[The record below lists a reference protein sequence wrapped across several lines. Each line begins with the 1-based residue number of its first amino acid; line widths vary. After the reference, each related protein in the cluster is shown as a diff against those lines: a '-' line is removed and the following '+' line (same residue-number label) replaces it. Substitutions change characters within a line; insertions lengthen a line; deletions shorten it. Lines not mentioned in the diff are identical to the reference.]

1 MRLVRYRNNGRTSL
15 GFLYPDGIVNL
26 NAAVQLFVLLG
37 ETSNQIFQT
46 ALHLDRIQPSSYS
59 LAYLRDPDAWTALGH
74 IYDFVAEHGDAA
86 FDFLPRDEVEFLPP
100 LPRPGKIVC
109 VGMNYPSLDPNW
121 QPPSYPVL
129 FHKVATSLVGHGSAI
144 ILPSIS
150 KKVLY
155 EGELALVIGPDGQS
169 VAAYTIANDVGANDI
184 EARTSQWAAGK
195 MFATF
200 CPLGPVLV
208 TVDEIADPNQL
219 SLVTTLNG
227 QEVQASNTTEM
238 VFGVDQL
245 VAYIADLTTLEAG
258 DLILT
263 GSPRRVGPEPDPRI
277 PMQPGDTVS
286 VQIEGLGALTN
297 PVLAQEQ

>member
-1 MRLVRYRNNGRTSL
+1 MRLVRYRNNGNSSI
-15 GFLYPDGIVNL
+15 GFLYPGGIVNL
-26 NAAVQLFVLLG
+26 NAAVQMFVLVG
-37 ETSNQIFQT
+37 ETSNQIFQ
-46 ALHLDRIQPSSYS
+46 AAVHLDRIQPSSDS
-59 LAYLRDPDAWTALGH
+59 LAYLRDPDAWAVLGH
-74 IYDFVAEHGDAA
+74 IYDFVADHRDAA
-86 FDFLPRDEVEFLPP
+86 LDFLSREEAEFLPP
-100 LPRPGKIVC
+100 LSRPGKIVC
-109 VGMNYPSLDPNW
+109 VGMNYPSLDPDW

-144 ILPSIS
+144 ILPSMS

-155 EGELALVIGPDGQS
+155 EGELALVVGSDGQS
-169 VAAYTIANDVGANDI
+169 VAAYTIANDVGASDI

-195 MFATF
+195 MFPTF
-200 CPLGPVLV
+200 CPLGSALV
-208 TVDEIADPNQL
+208 SADEIADPNQL

-238 VFGVDQL
+238 IFEVDQL

-277 PMQPGDTVS
+277 PMQAGDTVS
-286 VQIEGLGALTN
+286 VQIEGLGTLTN

>member
-1 MRLVRYRNNGRTSL
+1 MRLVRYRDNGQASL
-15 GFLYPDGIVNL
+15 GFLYPGGIVNL
-26 NAAVQLFVLLG
+26 NAAVQMFVLVG
-37 ETSNQIFQT
+37 ETSNQIFQA
-46 ALHLDRIQPSSYS
+46 ALHLDRIQPSSDS
-59 LAYLRDPDAWTALGH
+59 LAYLRDPDAWTALSH

-86 FDFLPRDEVEFLPP
+86 FDFLPQDDVEFLPP
-100 LPRPGKIVC
+100 VSRPGKIVC
-109 VGMNYPSLDPNW
+109 VGMNYPSLSPDW
-121 QPPSYPVL
+121 QPPAYPVL

-195 MFATF
+195 MFPTF
-200 CPLGPVLV
+200 CPLGPALV
-208 TVDEIADPNQL
+208 TAGEITDPNQL

-238 VFGVDQL
+238 VFEVDQL
-245 VAYIADLTTLEAG
+245 VAYIGGLTTLEAG

-277 PMQPGDTVS
+277 PMQAGDTVS
-286 VQIEGLGALTN
+286 VQVEELGTLTN

>member
-37 ETSNQIFQT
+37 ETSSQIFRS
-46 ALHLDRIQPSSYS
+46 ALSLDRIRSQGDS
-59 LAYLRDPDAWTALGH
+59 LAYLRDPNPWTALEH
-74 IYDFVAEHGDAA
+74 IYDFVAEHGDN
-86 FDFLPRDEVEFLPP
+86 DFEILPQEAVEFLPP
-100 LPRPGKIVC
+100 LSRPGKIVC

-121 QPPSYPVL
+121 EPPSYPVL
-129 FHKVATSLVGHGSAI
+129 FHKVATSLVGHGAAI
-144 ILPSIS
+144 ILPSMS

-155 EGELALVIGPDGQS
+155 EGEMALVIGPDGQS
-169 VAAYTIANDVGANDI
+169 IAAYTIANDVGASDI

-195 MFATF
+195 MFPTF
-200 CPLGPVLV
+200 CPLGPALV
-208 TVDEIADPNQL
+208 TADEIADPNQR

-238 VFGVDQL
+238 VFDVDEL
-245 VAYIADLTTLEAG
+245 VAYIGGLTTLEAG

-277 PMQPGDTVS
+277 PMQPGDTIS
-286 VQIEGLGALTN
+286 IQIEGLGTLTN